1 MRISIFVPLLLALLP
16 INANGKD
23 ISILYTGA
31 IKGELEPCGC
41 SPSTQSG
48 GLARLSGFISS
59 KKGELKPLILVD
71 AGNSLAGDT
80 PQGRLKT
87 EALLKS
93 FSIMG
98 YDAAAFFSRA
108 GLEAPDTVMDLFKR
122 HGVPALSDAKG
133 QRGFLVI
140 RRGSFKINV
149 SIVPGAYKKGMLNI
163 LLTGM
168 PISELSV
175 KGWDVV
181 VTSSAVMM

>member
-108 GLEAPDTVMDLFKR
+108 GLEAPDAVMDLFKR

-140 RRGSFKINV
+140 RRGPFKINV
-149 SIVPGAYKKGMLNI
+149 SIVPGAHKKSI
-163 LLTGM
+163 
-168 PISELSV
+168 
-175 KGWDVV
+175 
-181 VTSSAVMM
+181 